1 MKKILIPTDF
11 SKTALIALE
20 YAIEMT
26 DKLEGELI
34 VLNTYDVPYGG
45 ASTMVNIDDLLRQE
59 SIEALNKLKIDIK
72 ERFPDVNISYKLIA
86 GPFLDI
92 VTRFS
97 KEIGSDLIVMGTTGA
112 NGIEGALFGSN
123 TSNLLKNTNIPII
136 TVPRNSK
143 PKIPKSITISTDLKI
158 ALDAELYNPVRLF
171 VLGFGAKLNFL
182 NITKTND
189 QEKLKEIEAKFGMP
203 VDFVFGETVEDG
215 IKDYLSTADTDL
227 VVIVAEKHSF
237 FNKIFTPSV
246 SKKLVQHLKVPMML
260 LKQ

>member
-20 YAIEMT
+20 YAIKLT
-26 DKLEGELI
+26 DQLEGELV

-45 ASTMVNIDDLLRQE
+45 ASTMVNIDDLLRKEAIE
-59 SIEALNKLKIDIK
+59 SSSKLKEDIEK
-72 ERFPDVNISYKLIA
+72 RFPNAAISYKVIS
-86 GPFLDI
+86 GPFLEI
-92 VTRFS
+92 ATRFS
-97 KEIGSDLIVMGTTGA
+97 KEIEADLIIMGTTGA
-112 NGIEGALFGSN
+112 TGIEGALFGSN
-123 TSNLLKNTNIPII
+123 TSNLLKNIDVPII

-143 PKIPKSITISTDLKI
+143 PQLPKAITISTDLKI
-158 ALDAELYNPVRLF
+158 ALDDKLYDPVRKF

-189 QEKLKEIEAKFGMP
+189 KERLKEKEDRFGMP

-237 FNKIFTPSV
+237 FNQIFTPSV

>member
-1 MKKILIPTDF
+1 MKKTLIPTDF

-20 YAIEMT
+20 YAISMT

-45 ASTMVNIDDLLRQE
+45 ASTMVNIDDLLRKEAIE
-59 SIEALNKLKIDIK
+59 SLNDLKKDIK
-72 ERFPDVNISYKLIA
+72 ERFPNTNISYKLIA

-97 KEIGSDLIVMGTTGA
+97 QEIDADLIVMGTTGA

-123 TSNLLKNTNIPII
+123 TSNLLKNTEVPII

-143 PKIPKSITISTDLKI
+143 PQLPKAITISTDLKI
-158 ALDAELYNPVRLF
+158 ALDAQLYNPVRKF

-182 NITKTND
+182 NIVKTND
-189 QEKLKEIEAKFGMP
+189 PDKLKAKEEKFGMA

-227 VVIVAEKHSF
+227 MVIVAEKHSF
-237 FNKIFTPSV
+237 FDKIFTPSV